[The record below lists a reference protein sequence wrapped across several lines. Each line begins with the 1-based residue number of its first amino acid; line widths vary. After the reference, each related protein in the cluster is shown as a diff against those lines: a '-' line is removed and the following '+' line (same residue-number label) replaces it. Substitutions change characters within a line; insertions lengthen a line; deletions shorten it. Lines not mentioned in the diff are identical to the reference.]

1 MKYLKTGN
9 PAVDVTGENIKS
21 SSTVSRSIAD
31 ILNIHEV
38 TTQGTDLNNYKDH
51 GVFYFGTTVTP
62 VNIPVGVN
70 GFLIVLPFGDFVKQ
84 IWMRTGTYNTNH
96 YMTYVREFNS
106 NSNAWG
112 DWKQVAFLNPSG
124 NAVQTNTGGFIGY
137 NGYASNANTTITQG
151 QYHTNAST
159 SNVPSSKYGIL
170 LVYVGDAGVQQNDS
184 DAHSWLHQI
193 FMDNAGNIYARHR
206 INTSG
211 SWSAW
216 RAAINQ
222 STTVT
227 VTLSSLTWHPTSAG
241 MYYCNDI
248 SLPKTFLDIET
259 VCIANWGAFS
269 NTLFVQPYISGTK
282 VALMANK
289 NSFGSA
295 SLTLKVTGT
304 VA

>member
-38 TTQGTDLNNYKDH
+38 TQQGTDLNNYKDQ
-51 GVFYFGTTVTP
+51 GVYFFASTVTP
-62 VNIPVGVN
+62 VHIPTGIM
-70 GFLIVLPFGDFVKQ
+70 GFLVVLPATNYIKQ
-84 IWMRTGTYNTNH
+84 IWFRDVAEGVNQRQ
-96 YMTYVREFNS
+96 TYVRQYRLSDTSWSDWSQYATTNQYGAPITNS
-106 NSNAWG
+106 
-112 DWKQVAFLNPSG
+112 
-124 NAVQTNTGGFIGY
+124 GGYLGY
-137 NGYASNANTTITQG
+137 NGLCSNANNTITQG
-151 QYHTNAST
+151 QYHTNGNT
-159 SNVPSSKYGIL
+159 SNVPTSKYGIL
-170 LVYVGDAGVQQNDS
+170 LVYVGDAGVQQND
-184 DAHSWLHQI
+184 DNAHSWLHQV
-193 FMDNAGNIYARHR
+193 FMDNVGNIYARYR
-206 INTSG
+206 LKTSG
-211 SWSAW
+211 QWSNW

-222 STTVT
+222 SQTVT

-241 MYYCNDI
+241 MYYCDDI

-259 VCIANWGAFS
+259 VCISNWGAFS
-269 NTLFVQPYISGTK
+269 ATLFVQPYISGTK

>member
-38 TTQGTDLNNYKDH
+38 TQQGTDLNNYKSQ
-51 GVFYFGTTVTP
+51 GVYFFASTVTP
-62 VNIPVGVN
+62 VHIPTGIM
-70 GFLIVLPFGDFVKQ
+70 GFLVVLPATNYIKQ
-84 IWMRTGTYNTNH
+84 IWFRDVAEGVNQRQ
-96 YMTYVREFNS
+96 TYVRQYRLSDTSWSDWSQYATTNQYGAPIS
-106 NSNAWG
+106 NS
-112 DWKQVAFLNPSG
+112 
-124 NAVQTNTGGFIGY
+124 GGYLGY
-137 NGYASNANTTITQG
+137 NGLCSNANNTITQG
-151 QYHTNAST
+151 QYHTNSTT
-159 SNVPSSKYGIL
+159 SNVPTSKSGIL

-184 DAHSWLHQI
+184 SAHSWLHQI
-193 FMDNAGNIYARHR
+193 FMDNSGNFYTRHR
-206 INTSG
+206 LKTSG

-241 MYYCNDI
+241 MYYCDDI
-248 SLPKTFLDIET
+248 TLPRTFLDIET
-259 VCIANWGAFS
+259 VCISNWGAFS
-269 NTLFVQPYISGTK
+269 ATLFVQPYISGTK